1 MRLRSLLLAWLL
13 IPSLV
18 VWALAFGFGWLH
30 NLDLAHEAYDRTLL
44 GSALVL
50 GERLEMRDGQLVADL
65 SPAALEMLRTDAHDR
80 VFYRVVDVASGRH
93 LTGYAELPPPPQ
105 PSRDGPVF
113 YDGVHQGEAV
123 RIAAVTLE
131 VLDGALPRRLQV
143 QVAETQEARRQLTQ
157 RQMLQAAAVQL
168 VLIVL
173 AAGLIALGVRRGL
186 APLKRLRAEVRA
198 RDADNLQPI
207 ATHGVPREVAPLIHA
222 INGHVKRQRQLSE
235 LQVRFVANASH
246 QMKTPLTLLRAQI
259 DHALQQQSL
268 PAMRGV
274 LAQIHESALG
284 TQRLVAQL
292 LSLARSDPGAALAK
306 ERLDLLSLARD
317 VTFEMLAQARART
330 IDLGFEGEEAAYVV
344 AEPVLLR
351 EAIVNLVHNAITYTP
366 AGGVVTV
373 RVRADAAGHELSVC
387 DSGPG
392 IPPED
397 RARVLERFYR
407 RPNAG
412 GSGSGL
418 GLSIVKEICDR
429 HGVAL
434 QLQDGA
440 GQPGLCVHMRW
451 PPR

>member
-13 IPSLV
+13 IPSLPL
-18 VWALAFGFGWLH
+18 WGLAFGFGWLH
-30 NLDLAHEAYDRTLL
+30 NLGLVHEAYDRTLL

-50 GERLEMRDGQLVADL
+50 GERLQVQDGQLVADL
-65 SPAALEMLRTDAHDR
+65 SPAALEMLRTNAQDR

-93 LTGYAELPPPPQ
+93 LTGYAELPAPPGPA
-105 PSRDGPVF
+105 RDGPVL
-113 YDGVHQGEAV
+113 YDGVHLGEAV
-123 RIAAVTLE
+123 RIAAVTVD
-131 VLDGALPRRLQV
+131 VLDGALKRQLQV
-143 QVAETQEARRQLTQ
+143 QVAETQDARRQLTQ

-168 VLIVL
+168 ALLVL

-198 RDADNLQPI
+198 RDADDLEPI
-207 ATHGVPREVAPLIHA
+207 ATRDVPREVAPLIQA
-222 INGHVKRQRQLSE
+222 INAHVRRQRELSE

-259 DHALQQQSL
+259 DHGLQQQTL

-284 TQRLVAQL
+284 TQRMVVQL
-292 LSLARSDPGAALAK
+292 LSLARSDPGLALVK
-306 ERLDLLSLARD
+306 EPLDLLALAREA
-317 VTFEMLAQARART
+317 TFEMVAMARARA
-330 IDLGFEGEEAAYVV
+330 IDLGFEGEEPAQVV
-344 AEPVLLR
+344 AERVLLR
-351 EAIVNLVHNAITYTP
+351 EAIANLIHNAITYTP
-366 AGGVVTV
+366 AGGIVTV
-373 RVRADAAGHELSVC
+373 RVQADVAGHQLSVC
-387 DSGPG
+387 DNGPG
-392 IPPED
+392 IPADE
-397 RARVLERFYR
+397 RGRVLERFYR

-429 HGVAL
+429 HGVELAL
-434 QLQDGA
+434 YDGA

-451 PPR
+451 PV